1 MEPVMFFGGVLYFL
15 LFLFLLMIFVVVVI
29 SLFSKKSLPKGFEPK
44 ISIIVPAYNEEKN
57 IGACIASLKKL
68 TYPKNKLETIVV
80 DDGSTDGTK
89 EAAKK
94 EGVRVVKGQHRGKV
108 AALNLGVKH
117 SKHEFIFTIDADT
130 IVEKNCLRALI
141 SPFAD
146 SDVGAT
152 TGNSKIKNCTSIL
165 GMFQNIEYHYN
176 NLIRVAFSKVF
187 KNGIWFFGALAC
199 YRKSALS
206 RIGFFKKDTLA
217 EDMDSALELRRKGYR
232 TVNVEDAFGH
242 TIAPATVGEL
252 FRQRRRWWIGT
263 LQSLWKNRKLFS
275 INSPLSINFLFINQ
289 WWWSFYA
296 FVSLPLIIYQVNYW
310 LPYNTQDMSMLFWYL
325 FRWFTLS
332 GPFYVLYM
340 IPEWG
345 VSWYSI
351 FGVLSGII
359 SFIMIAIA
367 VALFKERGY
376 LRSAMA
382 AFLYFPYTI
391 LLNTLIALSII
402 RYMLKKERFFIR

>member
-1 MEPVMFFGGVLYFL
+1 MFIGGILYLF
-15 LFLFLLMIFVVVVI
+15 LFLFLLGIFIIVI
-29 SLFSKKSLPKGFEPK
+29 ASLFTKEKKTKNYTPNV
-44 ISIIVPAYNEEKN
+44 SIIIPAYNEEKN
-57 IGACIASLKKL
+57 IGACIASLRKL
-68 TYPKNKLETIVV
+68 AYPQNKLEIIVV
-80 DDGSTDGTK
+80 DDGSTDAT
-89 EAAKK
+89 ADIAKK
-94 EGVRVVKGQHRGKV
+94 AGVRVVKGQHKGKV

-117 SKHEFIFTIDADT
+117 AKYDFIFTIDADT
-130 IVEKNCLRALI
+130 IVEKNCLKALTA
-141 SPFAD
+141 PLAD

-152 TGNSKIKNCTSIL
+152 TGNSKIKNNTSVL
-165 GMFQNIEYHYN
+165 GMFQSIEYHYN

-199 YRKSALS
+199 YRKSALKQ
-206 RIGFFKKDTLA
+206 IGFFKKDTLA

-252 FRQRRRWWIGT
+252 FIQRRRWWIGT
-263 LQSLWKNRKLFS
+263 LQSLWKSRKLFS
-275 INSPLSINFLFINQ
+275 PKSPMSINFLFINQ

-310 LPYNTQDMSMLFWYL
+310 LPYNMQNISMLFWYL

-332 GPFYVLYM
+332 GPFYVIYM

-351 FGVLSGII
+351 FGVLSGIV
-359 SFIMIAIA
+359 SFIMIAMA
-367 VALFKERGY
+367 VYAFKDKGWRGNT
-376 LRSAMA
+376 MG

-402 RYMLKKERFFIR
+402 RYMLKRERFFIR